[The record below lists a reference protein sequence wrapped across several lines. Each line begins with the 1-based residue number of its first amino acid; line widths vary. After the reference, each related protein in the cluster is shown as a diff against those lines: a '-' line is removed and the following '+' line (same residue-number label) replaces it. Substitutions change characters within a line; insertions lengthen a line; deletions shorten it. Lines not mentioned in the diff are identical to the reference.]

1 MMIGGHLMKISLKL
15 KLIINFLIL
24 ISIPIAVL
32 GTLSY
37 NMSSDALQST
47 IEHELVQITDLTAE
61 SIHTNLM
68 DEQKSLQIAAQNTI
82 FTSALT
88 QTDNTEVL
96 NEAYNYVLSLE
107 KKMTELETVFVV
119 DLQGNALVTNE
130 GISTALNV
138 ADREYFKQAANG
150 KSAISEILTSKTT
163 NKPVVA
169 IAEPIYL
176 NDQVIGVLGASVD
189 FETISSHAAEIKIGK
204 NGYAYMI
211 DKSGMFIYHPTTEK
225 ILKDNIKDIKSD
237 ELQVLVKKMQA
248 GESGTGFYTYENVYK
263 FVRFVPV
270 GQWVLVL
277 TAEYDEYMKPALTI
291 RQSTLII
298 AVSCIIIAMLI
309 AYFISTYNIVLP
321 IRKLQQLMSKAGN
334 GDLTVSANIKTKDEI
349 GELAK
354 SFNEMIAHQS
364 GIVSQV
370 RIGAQELAAAAEEM
384 AASTEQINVATE
396 EINTSI
402 QTVAAGAQKQNES
415 IIDTS
420 QVLVQLSSLVQIA
433 RSKADDTNQNVV
445 FTVNTA
451 ENGREKVKDT
461 IQAIDTISATTKDT
475 MEVLNILDGLSSKV
489 GGITV
494 TINSLAEQTNLL
506 ALNAAIE
513 AARAGEHGK
522 GFAVVA
528 DEVRKL
534 SELSNTGAREI
545 EALVN
550 EMITQTQHAVESI
563 NEGKNAVD
571 NGVKIAGET
580 DTAFLNIIK
589 ALESIVKNIFEIVD
603 ITKDEVATSDQIIKL
618 IDVVASITEDTTSNS
633 QEVAAAVEEQTATVE
648 TIASTSEQMSA
659 MAVSLENL
667 VKKFKIEV

>member
-1 MMIGGHLMKISLKL
+1 MKISLKL
-15 KLIINFLIL
+15 KLIISFLIL

-47 IEHELVQITDLTAE
+47 IEHELVQITDLMAE

-68 DEQKSLQIAAQNTI
+68 NEQESLQIAAQNTI

-150 KSAISEILTSKTT
+150 ESAISEILTSKTT

-169 IAEPIYL
+169 IAVPIYL

-225 ILKDNIKDIKSD
+225 ILKDNIKDIKSE

-291 RQSTLII
+291 RQSTSII

-475 MEVLNILDGLSSKV
+475 MEILNILDGLSSKV

-550 EMITQTQHAVESI
+550 EMITQTQHAVESV

-633 QEVAAAVEEQTATVE
+633 QEVAAAVEEQRATVE

>member
-1 MMIGGHLMKISLKL
+1 MKISLKM
-15 KLIINFLIL
+15 KLIISFLVL
-24 ISIPIAVL
+24 ISIPISVL

-47 IEHELVQITDLTAE
+47 IEQQLVQITDLTAE
-61 SIHTNLM
+61 SIHTNLIA
-68 DEQKSLQIAAQNTI
+68 EQESLQIAAQNTI
-82 FTSALT
+82 FTSAFI
-88 QTDNTEVL
+88 QTDDTQAL
-96 NEAYNYVLSLE
+96 NDAYNYILSLK

-119 DLQGNALVTNE
+119 DLQGNALATNE
-130 GISTALNV
+130 GIGTALNV

-150 KSAISEILTSKTT
+150 KSTVSEILTSKIT

-189 FETISSHAAEIKIGK
+189 FKTLSSHAAEVKIGK

-211 DKSGMFIYHPTTEK
+211 DRSGVFIYHPTTDK

-237 ELQVLVKKMQA
+237 ELQALVKKMQA
-248 GESGTGFYTYENVYK
+248 GESGTGFYTYQDVYK

-277 TAEYDEYMKPALTI
+277 TAEYDEYMRPALTI
-291 RQSTLII
+291 RQSTIII
-298 AVSCIIIAMLI
+298 AVSCIIAAMLI

-321 IRKLQQLMSKAGN
+321 IRKLQRLMSIAGN
-334 GDLTVSANIKTKDEI
+334 GDLTVAATITTKDEI

-364 GIVSQV
+364 SIVSQV

-384 AASTEQINVATE
+384 AASTEQINAATE

-402 QTVAAGAQKQNES
+402 QTVAAGAQKQNVS
-415 IIDTS
+415 IVDTS

-461 IQAIDTISATTKDT
+461 IRAIDTISSTTKDT
-475 MEVLNILDGLSSKV
+475 MEVLNILDSLSSKV

-545 EALVN
+545 EALVH
-550 EMITQTQHAVESI
+550 EMITQTQQAVQSI

-571 NGVKIAGET
+571 NGVKVAGET

-618 IDVVASITEDTTSNS
+618 IDVVASITEDTTANS

-659 MAVSLENL
+659 MAVSLESL